1 MADPNRINAAIR
13 ECLDQCYASQT
24 PIPCLAEYV
33 AMLGG
38 DPDWSDAEVAEVE
51 NAVRQ
56 MLKRIMLDPGD
67 DSLS

>member
-1 MADPNRINAAIR
+1 
-13 ECLDQCYASQT
+13 
-24 PIPCLAEYV
+24 
-33 AMLGG
+33 MLGG